1 MAVFDKGRFGDRLKQ
16 KPAPRPKPGL
26 ASDER
31 RKDWEDGFLVGY
43 QSALDRYISI
53 KK

>member
-1 MAVFDKGRFGDRLKQ
+1 MAVFDKGRFGGRLKQ
-16 KPAPRPKPGL
+16 GPARPKPGL
-26 ASDER
+26 SDDDR

-43 QSALDRYISI
+43 QAALDRYISI